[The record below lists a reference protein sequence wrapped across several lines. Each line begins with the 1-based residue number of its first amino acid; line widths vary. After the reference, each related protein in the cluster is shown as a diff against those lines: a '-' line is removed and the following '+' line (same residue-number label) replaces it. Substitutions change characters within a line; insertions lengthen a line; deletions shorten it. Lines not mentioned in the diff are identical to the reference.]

1 MHALIVSGGTPPTK
15 KLLETEI
22 NIADIVI
29 GADSGGHT
37 IIGYGL
43 TPDIVLGDLDSFHY
57 TNHKGIKTLRIVEQ
71 ETNDLEKALA
81 YALEQGATHC
91 VVLGTLGK
99 RIDHTFKNLSVLMQ
113 FHSKFKS
120 LVFRDE
126 YGDTFLI
133 ESPYT
138 LDVKVGTILS
148 FIPLSGKIT
157 GITTTG
163 VEYPLTNETLEIGVR
178 DGTSNT
184 ATEPTVHVKFDGG
197 NMALFVGSGSK
208 LAGK

>member
-22 NIADIVI
+22 NAADIVI
-29 GADSGGHT
+29 GADSGGHA
-37 IIGYGL
+37 IIGYGF

-57 TNHKGIKTLRIVEQ
+57 TNHKGIKTLKIAEQ

-113 FHSKFKS
+113 FHSKFES
-120 LVFRDE
+120 IVYRDE

-138 LDVKVGTILS
+138 LDVKIGTILS

-163 VEYPLTNETLEIGVR
+163 VEYPLTNEALEIGVR

-184 ATEPTVHVKFDGG
+184 ATEPKVHVEFDGG
-197 NMALFVGSGSK
+197 KMALFVGTGSK